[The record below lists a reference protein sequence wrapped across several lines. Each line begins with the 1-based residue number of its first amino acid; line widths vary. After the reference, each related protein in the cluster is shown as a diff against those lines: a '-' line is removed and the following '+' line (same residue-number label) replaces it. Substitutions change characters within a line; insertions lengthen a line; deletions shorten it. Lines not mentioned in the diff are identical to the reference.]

1 MAFVHGKDTVFKLDN
16 SAGTLTDLSAY
27 ITSSGLPREVDTHDV
42 TVYGKSAKVYIAGL
56 SDATIPLEGKWD
68 ATLDAHMN
76 GIVGGVSR
84 SWEWGPEGSASG
96 KVKYSGECL
105 LTSYESNAPVDGEV
119 TWSGEMQVTDTI
131 TRGTW
136 P

>member
-16 SAGTLTDLSAY
+16 SAGTLTDLSIY
-27 ITSSGLPREVDTHDV
+27 VTSSGLPREVDTHEV
-42 TVYGKSAKVYIAGL
+42 TAYGKSAKVYIAGL

-84 SWEWGPEGSASG
+84 SWEWGPEGSATG
-96 KVKYSGECL
+96 KVKYSGECF
-105 LTSYESNAPVDGEV
+105 LTSYESEAPVDGEV
-119 TWSGEMQVTDTI
+119 TWSADMQVTDTI